1 MDDEKKALTWQEFVD
16 SGFDGRDYQFP
27 DFEGTYEATIACKR
41 WNKSRNLLVY
51 LDFDDG
57 RKVLTAAWNTTDF
70 FGLADMPVGTKVSVT
85 FKTAKSGNSF
95 LKAAEQICHG
105 VSGIVLASTESVR
118 TDSLVRGQCP

>member
-70 FGLADMPVGTKVSVT
+70 FGLADMPVGRKVSVT

-95 LKAAEQICHG
+95 LKAAEQI
-105 VSGIVLASTESVR
+105 
-118 TDSLVRGQCP
+118 

>member
-70 FGLADMPVGTKVSVT
+70 FGLADMPVGTNVSVT

-95 LKAAEQICHG
+95 LKAAEQI
-105 VSGIVLASTESVR
+105 
-118 TDSLVRGQCP
+118 

>member
-27 DFEGTYEATIACKR
+27 DFEGTYEATIAFKR

-95 LKAAEQICHG
+95 LKAAEQI
-105 VSGIVLASTESVR
+105 
-118 TDSLVRGQCP
+118 

>member
-51 LDFDDG
+51 LDHILCPPILPFLSNNERIYKIRQSDI
-57 RKVLTAAWNTTDF
+57 F
-70 FGLADMPVGTKVSVT
+70 QQFSFGKCQ
-85 FKTAKSGNSF
+85 K
-95 LKAAEQICHG
+95 I
-105 VSGIVLASTESVR
+105 
-118 TDSLVRGQCP
+118 

>member
-85 FKTAKSGNSF
+85 FKTAKSGTSF
-95 LKAAEQICHG
+95 LKAAEQI
-105 VSGIVLASTESVR
+105 
-118 TDSLVRGQCP
+118 